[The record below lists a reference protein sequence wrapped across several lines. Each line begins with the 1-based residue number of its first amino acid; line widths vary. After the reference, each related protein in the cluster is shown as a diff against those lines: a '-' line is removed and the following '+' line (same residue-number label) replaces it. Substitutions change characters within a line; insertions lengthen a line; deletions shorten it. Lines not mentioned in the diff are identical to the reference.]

1 MIMVVKV
8 GIVGYGTI
16 GKRVADAVRR
26 MDDMELVGVVK
37 QNPDYESEV
46 AVSKGIRLY
55 TYEDKVGKFEK
66 AGIKVSGTINE
77 LLRSIDVVIDATPD
91 GVGAENKAKLYEPMK
106 LRAIFQGGEEAE
118 VAEVSFNALANY
130 DMAVGKRF
138 VRVVSCNT
146 TALSRLISAFLIHGY
161 RIRRVRAYI
170 VRRGADPREF
180 KKGPINDVVFNPAT
194 VPSHHGPDVMTV
206 IPSVNIITM
215 AVAVPTT
222 MMHLH
227 MVNMEFDGQISRGEA
242 IKVLEETPRILL
254 FNASSK
260 KFESL
265 AQVIEWARDIG
276 RPRGDVFENAVIE
289 DSITASQNE
298 LFLMQGVHQESIVVP
313 ENIDAVRAMMG
324 LTDKWSSIRKTDEVL
339 GLITTNK
346 NYALA

>member
-1 MIMVVKV
+1 MTMVVRV

-16 GKRVADAVRR
+16 GKRVADAVMR

-46 AVSKGIRLY
+46 AVRKGIRLY
-55 TYEDKVGKFEK
+55 TYEDKVDKFERV
-66 AGIKVSGTINE
+66 GIKVSGTVDE
-77 LLRSIDVVIDATPD
+77 LLRSVNIIVDATPD
-91 GVGAENKAKLYEPMK
+91 GVGAENKARFYEPMG

-130 DMAVGKRF
+130 DMAIGKRF

-146 TALSRLISAFLIHGY
+146 TALTRLISAFLLHGY
-161 RIRRVRAYI
+161 KIRKVRAYI

-206 IPSVNIITM
+206 IPSVSIVTM

-222 MMHLH
+222 IMHLH
-227 MVNMEFDGQISRGEA
+227 MVNIEFDGLVSRGEA

-254 FNASSK
+254 LNSSSR

-289 DSITASQNE
+289 DSVTVFQNE

-313 ENIDAVRAMMG
+313 ENVDAIRAVMRLM
-324 LTDKWSSIRKTDEVL
+324 DKWLSIRKTDEVL
-339 GLITTNK
+339 GLITEGK